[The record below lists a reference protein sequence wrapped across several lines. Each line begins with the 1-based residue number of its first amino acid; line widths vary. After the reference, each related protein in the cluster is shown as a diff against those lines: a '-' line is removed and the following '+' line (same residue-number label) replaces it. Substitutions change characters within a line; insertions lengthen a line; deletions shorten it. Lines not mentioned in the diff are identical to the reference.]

1 MNWQMNTKMV
11 GKEMLKWLV
20 NVKRFYKKSILA
32 NQLFFTVSRLC
43 LSFGYSSC
51 IGFYILFEI

>member
-32 NQLFFTVSRLC
+32 NQLF
-43 LSFGYSSC
+43 
-51 IGFYILFEI
+51 